1 MTCLLQKDCL
11 PHSQLGKVEIEVT
24 GLDSALFHQA
34 RRRGLDGHSI
44 HLLLPVRPTTR
55 GFRRKTGLE
64 RDGSQGAWDL
74 RKKQCP
80 GERLGLGRDGVW
92 GEMGPRGET
101 GSRREMGR
109 EKDEVKENWSPG
121 YRCRGAWQGPGNSA
135 GAQCADPAPSML

>member
-55 GFRRKTGLE
+55 GFRRKTGGWREMGPKGHGISGRNSVQGRGWVLGEMEYGE
-64 RDGSQGAWDL
+64 RWD
-74 RKKQCP
+74 P
-80 GERLGLGRDGVW
+80 GERQGLEERWGGRK
-92 GEMGPRGET
+92 MR
-101 GSRREMGR
+101 
-109 EKDEVKENWSPG
+109 
-121 YRCRGAWQGPGNSA
+121 
-135 GAQCADPAPSML
+135 